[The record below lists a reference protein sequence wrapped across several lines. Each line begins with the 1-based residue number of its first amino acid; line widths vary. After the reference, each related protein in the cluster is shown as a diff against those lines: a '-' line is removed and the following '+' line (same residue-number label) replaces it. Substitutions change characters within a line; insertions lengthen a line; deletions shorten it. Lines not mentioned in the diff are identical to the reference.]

1 MTNPKDTKTVFS
13 EERKESEIMR
23 LTSKA
28 VFNTCLVS
36 LFLICSVSN
45 SSAQQGATISS
56 TSAGTLGSGDVSN
69 NKGQPPTNAKDQPTP
84 TDARY
89 RIGPGDVLDVRVAR
103 APELSREA
111 VRVDVRVARAPELS
125 RDTVR
130 VDQGGMIRMPMLDM
144 DIPAACLTEG
154 ELAQNIAKLYKKY
167 KNDPHVDVFVKEFQ
181 SQPVAVIGAVHS
193 PTQFKLQR
201 QVKLLELLSL
211 VGGPSDGAGQTGQ
224 MVHTGGGPFCEQSG
238 SSAADNS
245 DMSSFVAYKLADTLK
260 GVPEANPIVHPGDI
274 ISIAT
279 ADQVFVLG
287 NVLKPSA
294 IPLKEPLTVS
304 RAIAIAG
311 GTAPSTKR
319 DKVRILRQL
328 PGSTEKKEIFVDL
341 KAIEKNKAEDVA
353 LIANDVVDV
362 PISGTKSILR
372 SLLGTVVPTISQLPV
387 RVIP

>member
-1 MTNPKDTKTVFS
+1 LDK
-13 EERKESEIMR
+13 ERKESEIMR
-23 LTSKA
+23 LTSRA
-28 VFNTCLVS
+28 VVYTFLVS
-36 LFLICSVSN
+36 LFLICSVN
-45 SSAQQGATISS
+45 YSSAQQGAAISG
-56 TSAGTLGSGDVSN
+56 TSAGTLGSDDISA

-84 TDARY
+84 TDTRY
-89 RIGPGDVLDVRVAR
+89 RIGRGDVLDVRVAR
-103 APELSREA
+103 APELSRDA
-111 VRVDVRVARAPELS
+111 
-125 RDTVR
+125 VR

-154 ELAQNIAKLYKKY
+154 ELAQNIATLYKKY

-181 SQPVAVIGAVHS
+181 SQPVAVIGAVRS
-193 PTQFKLQR
+193 AAQFKLQR
-201 QVKLLELLSL
+201 PVRLLELLSL
-211 VGGPSDGAGQTGQ
+211 VGGPTDGAGQTIQ
-224 MVHTGGGPFCEQSG
+224 IVHTGGGTMCEQS
-238 SSAADNS
+238 SPSATDSNET
-245 DMSSFVAYKLADTLK
+245 SSFVFYKLVDTLK
-260 GVPEANPIVHPGDI
+260 GLPAANPFVRPGDI
-274 ISIAT
+274 VSIAL

-287 NVLKPSA
+287 NVLKPTA

-328 PGSTEKKEIFVDL
+328 PGSTQKQEIFVDL

-353 LIANDVVDV
+353 LMANDVVDV